1 MQKLPIQQ
9 DNTTQSPAGTLAVC
23 VNRQNLSEGTAGAG
37 LLAVCAFSF
46 QLVLWVVLLIAY
58 LVPNLITSGF
68 KPIHAASCA
77 CLLRVFWTVKGLQGA
92 YPSQE
97 DCKKK
102 KKRIN
107 TSRVCLSPVSSTDY
121 LRTIRLCSAFFG
133 ARFALTELQENAEH
147 GNACCSRQPALHQ
160 QAHCQQAVVTLQT
173 ALWLP
178 GQGRKAMSHPL
189 KLYQH
194 SYEGLLQAKVGF
206 RTNIRGVCYSVCT
219 AL

>member
-77 CLLRVFWTVKGLQGA
+77 CLLRVFWTVKA
-92 YPSQE
+92 YKVHTPHRRTA
-97 DCKKK
+97 KKK
-102 KKRIN
+102 KK
-107 TSRVCLSPVSSTDY
+107 
-121 LRTIRLCSAFFG
+121 
-133 ARFALTELQENAEH
+133 E
-147 GNACCSRQPALHQ
+147 
-160 QAHCQQAVVTLQT
+160 
-173 ALWLP
+173 
-178 GQGRKAMSHPL
+178 
-189 KLYQH
+189 
-194 SYEGLLQAKVGF
+194 
-206 RTNIRGVCYSVCT
+206 
-219 AL
+219 